1 MGDSGIPTRF
11 LAKIAINLFIFEN
24 GLKYIFLPKIRIC
37 IPMFSH
43 FFRVFIK
50 VINYFISEISSI
62 MHVFL
67 KNLLLTQAKFV
78 RFRQNQEDKNRVRL
92 SESVTDIGI
101 LLQISECVG
110 IPESPIL
117 FHIYIIYTNIVY
129 IIYTDRQSI
138 LI

>member
-1 MGDSGIPTRF
+1 
-11 LAKIAINLFIFEN
+11 
-24 GLKYIFLPKIRIC
+24 
-37 IPMFSH
+37 MFSR

-78 RFRQNQEDKNRVRL
+78 RFRQNQKDRNRVRS

-101 LLQISECVG
+101 LLHISECVG
-110 IPESPIL
+110 IPESIP
-117 FHIYIIYTNIVY
+117 HTASYI
-129 IIYTDRQSI
+129 
-138 LI
+138 